1 MKINIDVFFGSRKTR
16 PDSEPN
22 VRFTIDVQAEY
33 CDTTINDAFKDEF
46 IKKFMAGFCGCP
58 RMSLPLESLR
68 LLPTGIST
76 EWLDCTK
83 TGFNVFLTMNAN
95 CRSDNSQK
103 IIHEDTHGG
112 TEESLLI
119 CARFCDGE

>member
-1 MKINIDVFFGSRKTR
+1 MKINIDVFFGSHKTR

-46 IKKFMAGFCGCP
+46 IKKFMTGFFESP
-58 RMSLPLESLR
+58 RLSLP
-68 LLPTGIST
+68 PMGIST
-76 EWLDCTK
+76 KWLDCTK
-83 TGFNVFLTMNAN
+83 KGFNVFLTTNSN
-95 CRSDNSQK
+95 YHHYPYNSQEN
-103 IIHEDTHGG
+103 IYHNG
-112 TEESLLI
+112 TEENLLI

>member
-1 MKINIDVFFGSRKTR
+1 MKIDIDVFYGPHKSR
-16 PDSEPN
+16 PDREPN

-46 IKKFMAGFCGCP
+46 IKKFMTGFFESP
-58 RMSLPLESLR
+58 RLSLP
-68 LLPTGIST
+68 PMGIST
-76 EWLDCTK
+76 KWLDCTK

-112 TEESLLI
+112 TEENLLI